1 MGNGKWE
8 MVNGEWSTVN
18 GQWQMVQG
26 DLPVDI
32 LKYHLDGGSI
42 DLVMGRKRRGSMGR
56 MEKKGKYGERIWRK
70 GEREAK
76 RKRRQEKGEKT
87 GKGREDKNKKKKKNK

>member
-1 MGNGKWE
+1 

-70 GEREAK
+70 GEGEREAK
-76 RKRRQEKGEKT
+76 RKRRQEKEEKT
-87 GKGREDKNKKKKKNK
+87 GKGREDKNKNKKKKKNK